1 MSPRRRRNIFQTR
14 DQRFNYRFGNPAMR
28 RRYRVRSKRRL
39 IIAICV
45 LLLLLILAGIALAYF
60 FRNDDSKA
68 DSQTAPAAATE
79 ETAAETDTQSADTQ
93 DADEQPAADS
103 EQAEQ
108 TAEAAAL
115 PPVAVTAR
123 SLAAEAGAAAA
134 DTESAEAAD
143 TETQEETAASD
154 AAETAAV
161 PLLGTP
167 HDTVVNMVETR
178 RSDWRLLLVN
188 EWHPIPED
196 FNLTTLTLLNGLDID
211 ERAAEDLDAMI
222 DDCYAAGYAPEIA
235 SAYRST
241 DYQQQLFDE
250 LIYSFMD
257 EGYSEEEAR
266 SKASETIATPGTSEH
281 ECGLAVDI
289 VDMDYPYT
297 DDGQAQTGTQ
307 QWLLEH
313 SWEYGFIL
321 RYPEDKSSITG
332 KVYEPWHYRY
342 VGREYARDMH
352 EKGLCLEEY
361 VWQVDH
367 TDAEASAAD

>member
-1 MSPRRRRNIFQTR
+1 
-14 DQRFNYRFGNPAMR
+14 MR

-39 IIAICV
+39 AIAICV
-45 LLLLLILAGIALAYF
+45 LLVLLLLAGIVATQLL
-60 FRNDDSKA
+60 RNDSDPA
-68 DSQTAPAAATE
+68 DDQTAPSAATE
-79 ETAAETDTQSADTQ
+79 EPAAAPETEAQSADTQ
-93 DADEQPAADS
+93 DTETQQD
-103 EQAEQ
+103 
-108 TAEAAAL
+108 EAAAL
-115 PPVAVTAR
+115 PPVAMTAR
-123 SLAAEAGAAAA
+123 SLAAEASTAAA

-143 TETQEETAASD
+143 AEAQEETEAP
-154 AAETAAV
+154 AV
-161 PLLGTP
+161 PLLHTP
-167 HDTVVNMVETR
+167 RETVTTLVDTR

-188 EWHPIPED
+188 EWNPIPES
-196 FNLTTLTLLNGLDID
+196 FTLTTLTLLNGMDID
-211 ERAAEDLDAMI
+211 ERAADDLDAMI
-222 DDCYAAGYAPEIA
+222 DDCYAAGYAPEIS

-250 LIYSFMD
+250 LTYSFMD

-266 SKASETIATPGTSEH
+266 SKASEAIATPGTSEH

-332 KVYEPWHYRY
+332 KIYEPWHYRY
-342 VGREYARDMH
+342 VGREYAKDMH